1 MTVFA
6 GLFKVVAGA
15 TITLS
20 RWIGGRD
27 LQPDGSG
34 LEGDRAGGV
43 GGPPG
48 AAALGWGQLQRRFLT
63 QIGAE
68 LEPLREALRLGT
80 I

>member
-15 TITLS
+15 TTTLS

-34 LEGDRAGGV
+34 PEGDRAGGV
-43 GGPPG
+43 GGPPE
-48 AAALGWGQLQRRFLT
+48 AAPGQGQLQRRLLT
-63 QIGAE
+63 QIGAQ